1 MQSVHSPLLF
11 PPTGRPVMKTR
22 LFIMMFLEFF
32 IWGAWLPLIFGYLP
46 LLGFTPGQQS
56 WILIAFP
63 IASLLG
69 MFFSNQ
75 FADRNFSAERFLAFS
90 HLVGGL
96 AMLGLGFVT
105 DFTMFL
111 VLMWIHCLLYVPT
124 ISITNTVAFANM
136 KDAQSEFG
144 IVRLGGTLGWIA
156 ATLPFTFIFVDWAAV
171 DAANKTEFIDWL
183 GLVLSKGLVG
193 DALRDATKW
202 TYIVSGIASLGLAA
216 YSLTLPH
223 TPPKPAAQ
231 DGKGSSLALFEAL
244 ALLKHPFVLVLWLV
258 AFIDSFVHN
267 CYFNWTAS
275 FLQTPAVG
283 VPGNWVMPVMGIG
296 QLAEIAT
303 MLILGAALRTLGWRT
318 TMIIGVLGHALRF
331 AIYTW
336 YPDRT
341 AIIAIQVVHGICYAF
356 FFATVYI
363 FVDEYFPKDV
373 RTSAQGLFNVMI
385 LGLGA
390 LAANTLCPWLL
401 EQNTSTVDG
410 VKDVDFVKL
419 FQVPLGA
426 AVVASVALAL
436 LFHPP
441 KKESA
446 STGPVAAPH

>member
-1 MQSVHSPLLF
+1 
-11 PPTGRPVMKTR
+11 
-22 LFIMMFLEFF
+22 
-32 IWGAWLPLIFGYLP
+32 
-46 LLGFTPGQQS
+46 
-56 WILIAFP
+56 
-63 IASLLG
+63 
-69 MFFSNQ
+69 
-75 FADRNFSAERFLAFS
+75 
-90 HLVGGL
+90 
-96 AMLGLGFVT
+96 
-105 DFTMFL
+105 
-111 VLMWIHCLLYVPT
+111 
-124 ISITNTVAFANM
+124 
-136 KDAQSEFG
+136 
-144 IVRLGGTLGWIA
+144 
-156 ATLPFTFIFVDWAAV
+156 
-171 DAANKTEFIDWL
+171 
-183 GLVLSKGLVG
+183 VG

-410 VKDVDFVKL
+410 EKVVDFVKL